1 MRISDWSSDVCSSDL
16 LFELKDYEHAIA
28 VAEQV
33 IKAQGNVTAEQQRLA
48 WSVTGDAQFAL
59 AHYPQAETAFADEL
73 KRTPANT
80 PQSADVTEQLA
91 AARSEAHTS
100 ELQSLMRI
108 SYAFFCLKKT

>member
-28 VAEQV
+28 VADQV

-59 AHYPQAETAFADEL
+59 ARYPQAETAFAEEL

-91 AARSEAHTS
+91 AAIYQQLGRASCRE
-100 ELQSLMRI
+100 RG
-108 SYAFFCLKKT
+108 CK

>member
-28 VAEQV
+28 VADQV

-59 AHYPQAETAFADEL
+59 ARYPQAETAFAEEL

-80 PQSADVTEQLA
+80 PQSADVTE
-91 AARSEAHTS
+91 RSEERRVGKECVSTCRTRWSTFH
-100 ELQSLMRI
+100 
-108 SYAFFCLKKT
+108 